1 MVRGLFYCH
10 PEIAGREM
18 EAKGWLTG
26 GVLAAVGASFCCV
39 VPLVFVSLG
48 LGGAWLASL
57 QWFEPYRPY
66 FIAATLVFLGLGFYA
81 LYLKPA
87 RCEPDHSCANP
98 RVRRRQRTIF
108 WSVTVLLIVLIAIPW
123 FAPLFY

>member
-1 MVRGLFYCH
+1 MSEKRWV
-10 PEIAGREM
+10 I
-18 EAKGWLTG
+18 G
-26 GVLAAVGASFCCV
+26 GVLAAVGASLCCV

-48 LGGAWLASL
+48 VGGAWLASL

-66 FIAATLVFLGLGFYA
+66 FIAGTVVFLALGFRA

-87 RCEPDHSCANP
+87 RCQPGAVCADP
-98 RVRRRQRTIF
+98 RVRCRQRTIF
-108 WSVTVLLIVLIAIPW
+108 WSVTVVLLVLIIVPW

>member
-1 MVRGLFYCH
+1 MSEKR
-10 PEIAGREM
+10 
-18 EAKGWLTG
+18 WLIG
-26 GVLAAVGASFCCV
+26 GVLATVGASLCCV

-48 LGGAWLASL
+48 IGGAWLASL

-66 FIAATLVFLGLGFYA
+66 FIAATLVFLALGFYA

-87 RCEPDHSCANP
+87 RCNPGEACADP

-108 WSVTVLLIVLIAIPW
+108 WSVSFALLVLIAIPW

>member
-1 MVRGLFYCH
+1 MSER
-10 PEIAGREM
+10 R
-18 EAKGWLTG
+18 WLTG
-26 GVLAAVGASFCCV
+26 GVLAAIGASLCCV

-48 LGGAWLASL
+48 IGGAWLAGL

-66 FIAATLVFLGLGFYA
+66 LIGITVLFLALGFRA

-87 RCEPDHSCANP
+87 RCKPGEACADP
-98 RVRRRQRTIF
+98 RVRRRQRAIF
-108 WSVTVLLIVLIAIPW
+108 WSVSVVLLVLIVIPW

>member
-1 MVRGLFYCH
+1 MSEKR
-10 PEIAGREM
+10 
-18 EAKGWLTG
+18 WLIG
-26 GVLAAVGASFCCV
+26 GVLATVGASLCCV

-48 LGGAWLASL
+48 IGGAWLASL

-66 FIAATLVFLGLGFYA
+66 FIAATLVFLALGFYA

-87 RCEPDHSCANP
+87 RCNPGEACADP

-108 WSVTVLLIVLIAIPW
+108 WSVTFFLLVLIVIPW